1 MDQPNRSPLPEG
13 TDRAR
18 HRGIFSR
25 SAATADAAFE
35 AEMSAYQRVLEDRLE
50 QGLAAIHQSANSLM
64 HEIASEVWRA
74 AGGDKDQVGSQIL
87 ESLSR
92 DQAIRSLVAHSDD
105 RFQDLAVRTARLEDS
120 MTSLAE
126 DTRSARA
133 ALSDSVQAL
142 EHAVGAP
149 AVAGYEELRGQLERV
164 TTQVASAFK
173 ALADRDRIIVETVQ
187 GQVKEH
193 GELITRETTHV
204 ARSMEMYVKE
214 GVNALGLL
222 AGHIDQQVEAM
233 ATRDQDV
240 ASGVGGVVQGLLGEH
255 IDLLAERLGIEARD
269 IGSSVEAATRA
280 IEEIN
285 GTMEARMVGL
295 GRLVRSDS
303 EALRGELTR
312 TAAATEERVAR
323 TLDDQTGRVSE
334 ALTSATRWTVEE
346 MTRRM
351 REETARAV
359 QVQLDEAVARLGQ
372 ANAEAIDAA
381 IAGRF
386 ETALDRLTAAAQNV
400 QRAGQGDDGQL
411 ARAVDDRITA
421 LGRMIRSDN
430 QALAAK
436 MQAAVE
442 QQAAK
447 QALRAVKELQ
457 ANLPNEI
464 QEIVEARVQ
473 AIGEQL
479 HSDVQASAESVTKL
493 GEGLE
498 RKFEQA
504 TTRIG
509 QRHEKELQVVM
520 DRMGD
525 AMHALASLGRQA
537 PERVELD

>member
-1 MDQPNRSPLPEG
+1 MDESNPAFPPPPN
-13 TDRAR
+13 DRAR
-18 HRGIFSR
+18 HGGMS
-25 SAATADAAFE
+25 SQTAATTDAADE
-35 AEMSAYQRVLEDRLE
+35 SEMVSYQRVLEDRLD
-50 QGLAAIHQSANSLM
+50 QGLRAIHQSANALM

-92 DQAIRSLVAHSDD
+92 DQAIRSLVAHSDE

-120 MTSLAE
+120 VTSLAE
-126 DTRSARA
+126 DTRAARA
-133 ALSDSVQAL
+133 ALADSVHAL
-142 EHAVGAP
+142 EQAVGAP

-187 GQVKEH
+187 GQVRDH
-193 GELITRETTHV
+193 GELITRETSHV

-214 GVNALGLL
+214 GVNAVGLL
-222 AGHIDQQVEAM
+222 AGHIDQQVEEM
-233 ATRDQDV
+233 ASRDQDV
-240 ASGVGGVVQGLLGEH
+240 ASGVGSAVQGLLGEQV
-255 IDLLAERLGIEARD
+255 DLLAERLGIEARD
-269 IGSSVEAATRA
+269 IGSSVGAATRA

-285 GTMEARMVGL
+285 GTLDARMMGL

-303 EALRGELTR
+303 QALQQELNR

-323 TLDDQTGRVSE
+323 TLDEQTGKVSE

-346 MTRRM
+346 MTRRL

-372 ANAEAIDAA
+372 ANEEAIDSA

-386 ETALDRLTAAAQNV
+386 ETALDRLTAAAQNA
-400 QRAGQGDDGQL
+400 QRTGRDDGGQL
-411 ARAVDDRITA
+411 AREVDDRITA

-430 QALAAK
+430 LALAAK
-436 MQAAVE
+436 MQAATE
-442 QQAAK
+442 QPATK

-457 ANLPNEI
+457 ANLPNEV
-464 QEIVEARVQ
+464 QRIVEDRVQ
-473 AIGEQL
+473 AISEQL
-479 HSDVQASAESVTKL
+479 HRDVQTSAESVAKL

-498 RKFEQA
+498 RKFEEA
-504 TTRIG
+504 TVRIG
-509 QRHEKELQVVM
+509 QRHDKELQVVM

-525 AMHALASLGRQA
+525 AMHALASLSRQE

>member
-1 MDQPNRSPLPEG
+1 MDESNPAFPPPPN
-13 TDRAR
+13 DRAR
-18 HRGIFSR
+18 HGGMS
-25 SAATADAAFE
+25 SQTAATTDAADE
-35 AEMSAYQRVLEDRLE
+35 SEMVSYQRVLEDRLD
-50 QGLAAIHQSANSLM
+50 QGLRAIHQSANALM

-92 DQAIRSLVAHSDD
+92 DQAIRSLVAHSDE

-120 MTSLAE
+120 VTSLAE
-126 DTRSARA
+126 DTRAARSALA
-133 ALSDSVQAL
+133 DSVHAL
-142 EHAVGAP
+142 EQAVGAP

-187 GQVKEH
+187 EQVRDH
-193 GELITRETTHV
+193 GELITRETSHV

-214 GVNALGLL
+214 GVNAVGLL
-222 AGHIDQQVEAM
+222 AGHIDQQVEEM
-233 ATRDQDV
+233 ASRDQDV
-240 ASGVGGVVQGLLGEH
+240 ASGVGSAVQGLLGEQV
-255 IDLLAERLGIEARD
+255 DLLAERLGIEARD
-269 IGSSVEAATRA
+269 IGSSVGAATRA

-285 GTMEARMVGL
+285 GTLDARMMGL

-303 EALRGELTR
+303 QALQQELNR

-323 TLDDQTGRVSE
+323 TLDEQTGKVSE

-346 MTRRM
+346 MTRRL

-372 ANAEAIDAA
+372 ANEEAIDSA

-400 QRAGQGDDGQL
+400 QRTGRDDGGQL
-411 ARAVDDRITA
+411 AREIDDRITA

-430 QALAAK
+430 LALAAK
-436 MQAAVE
+436 MQAATE
-442 QQAAK
+442 QPATK

-457 ANLPNEI
+457 ANLPNEV
-464 QEIVEARVQ
+464 QRIVEDRVQ
-473 AIGEQL
+473 AISEQL
-479 HSDVQASAESVTKL
+479 HRDVQTSAESVAKL

-498 RKFEQA
+498 RKFEEA
-504 TTRIG
+504 TVRIG
-509 QRHEKELQVVM
+509 QRHDKELQVVM

-525 AMHALASLGRQA
+525 AMHALASLSRQE

>member
-1 MDQPNRSPLPEG
+1 MDESNPSFPPEHG
-13 TDRAR
+13 DPAR
-18 HRGIFSR
+18 HGRLSSR
-25 SAATADAAFE
+25 IAATPEPAIE
-35 AEMSAYQRVLEDRLE
+35 AETAFLQQVLEDRLD
-50 QGLAAIHQSANSLM
+50 QGLRAIHQSANALM
-64 HEIASEVWRA
+64 HEIASEVWRV

-92 DQAIRSLVAHSDD
+92 DQAIRSLVAHSDE

-120 MTSLAE
+120 VTSLAD
-126 DTRSARA
+126 DTRAARA
-133 ALSDSVQAL
+133 ALADSVHAL
-142 EHAVGAP
+142 EQAVGAP

-187 GQVKEH
+187 EQVKGH
-193 GELITRETTHV
+193 GELITRETSHV

-222 AGHIDQQVEAM
+222 AGHIDQQVEEM
-233 ATRDQDV
+233 ASRDQDV
-240 ASGVGGVVQGLLGEH
+240 TANVGSAFHGLLGEQV
-255 IDLLAERLGIEARD
+255 DLLAERLGIEARD
-269 IGSSVEAATRA
+269 IGSSVGAATRA
-280 IEEIN
+280 IEEIS
-285 GTMEARMVGL
+285 GTMDARMMGL

-303 EALRGELTR
+303 QALQQELNR

-323 TLDDQTGRVSE
+323 TLDEQTGRVSE

-346 MTRRM
+346 MTRRLQ
-351 REETARAV
+351 EETARAV
-359 QVQLDEAVARLGQ
+359 QGQLEEAVARLGR
-372 ANAEAIDAA
+372 ANEDAIDAA

-400 QRAGQGDDGQL
+400 QRVGRDDDGQL
-411 ARAVDDRITA
+411 AREVDDRITA

-430 QALAAK
+430 LALAAK
-436 MQAAVE
+436 MQAATE
-442 QQAAK
+442 QPAAK

-464 QEIVEARVQ
+464 QRIVEDRVQ
-473 AIGEQL
+473 AISEQM
-479 HSDVQASAESVTKL
+479 HRDVQASAESVAKL

-509 QRHEKELQVVM
+509 QRHDKELQVVM

-525 AMHALASLGRQA
+525 AMHALASLSRQE

>member
-1 MDQPNRSPLPEG
+1 MDESNPSFPPEHG
-13 TDRAR
+13 DPAR
-18 HRGIFSR
+18 HGRLSSR
-25 SAATADAAFE
+25 IAATPEPAIE
-35 AEMSAYQRVLEDRLE
+35 AETAFLQQVLEDRLD
-50 QGLAAIHQSANSLM
+50 QGLRAIHQSANALM
-64 HEIASEVWRA
+64 HEIASEVWRV

-92 DQAIRSLVAHSDD
+92 DQAIRSLVAHSDE

-120 MTSLAE
+120 VTSLAD
-126 DTRSARA
+126 DTRAARA
-133 ALSDSVQAL
+133 ALADSVHAL
-142 EHAVGAP
+142 EQAVGAP

-187 GQVKEH
+187 EQVKVH
-193 GELITRETTHV
+193 GELITRETSHV
-204 ARSMEMYVKE
+204 AQSMEMYVKE

-222 AGHIDQQVEAM
+222 AGHIDQQVEEM
-233 ATRDQDV
+233 ASRDQDV
-240 ASGVGGVVQGLLGEH
+240 TANVGSAFQGLLGEQV
-255 IDLLAERLGIEARD
+255 DLLAERLGIEARD
-269 IGSSVEAATRA
+269 IGSSVGAATRA
-280 IEEIN
+280 IEEIS
-285 GTMEARMVGL
+285 GTLDARMMGL

-303 EALRGELTR
+303 QALQQELNR

-323 TLDDQTGRVSE
+323 TLDEQTGRVSE

-346 MTRRM
+346 MTRRL
-351 REETARAV
+351 REEMARAV
-359 QVQLDEAVARLGQ
+359 PGQLEEAVARLGR
-372 ANAEAIDAA
+372 ANEDAIDAT

-400 QRAGQGDDGQL
+400 QRVGRDDDGQL
-411 ARAVDDRITA
+411 AREVDDRITA

-430 QALAAK
+430 LALASK
-436 MQAAVE
+436 MQAATE
-442 QQAAK
+442 QPAAK

-464 QEIVEARVQ
+464 QRIVEDRVQ
-473 AIGEQL
+473 TISEQL
-479 HSDVQASAESVTKL
+479 HRDVQASAESVAKL

-525 AMHALASLGRQA
+525 AMHALASLSRQE

>member
-1 MDQPNRSPLPEG
+1 MDQSNPSPSPEG

-18 HRGIFSR
+18 SRGIFSR

-35 AEMSAYQRVLEDRLE
+35 AEVASYQRAMEDRLE
-50 QGLAAIHQSANSLM
+50 TGLQAIQQSADSLM

-74 AGGDKDQVGSQIL
+74 AGGDKDQVGSRIL
-87 ESLSR
+87 QELSR
-92 DQAIRSLVAHSDD
+92 DQAIRSLVAHSDE

-126 DTRSARA
+126 DTRAARV
-133 ALSDSVQAL
+133 ALADSVQAL
-142 EHAVGAP
+142 EQAVGAP
-149 AVAGYEELRGQLERV
+149 AVAGYEELRGKLERV

-187 GQVKEH
+187 EQVKEH
-193 GELITRETTHV
+193 GELITRETGHV
-204 ARSMEMYVKE
+204 ARSMEAYVQE

-222 AGHIDQQVEAM
+222 AAHLDTQVETIVA
-233 ATRDQDV
+233 RDQEV
-240 ASGVGGVVQGLLGEH
+240 GSGVGGVVEGLLGQH
-255 IDLLAERLGIEARD
+255 LDLLVERIGIEARD
-269 IGSSVEAATRA
+269 IGWSVETATRA

-285 GTMEARMVGL
+285 GTMETRIVGL

-303 EALRGELTR
+303 EALRGELAR

-323 TLDDQTGRVSE
+323 TLEEHTGRISE

-346 MTRRM
+346 MTRRL
-351 REETARAV
+351 REEMARAV
-359 QVQLDEAVARLGQ
+359 QAQLEEAVERLGR
-372 ANAEAIDAA
+372 ANVEAIDPA

-386 ETALDRLTAAAQNV
+386 DTALDRLTAAAQNV
-400 QRAGQGDDGQL
+400 QRAGRDDEGQL
-411 ARAVDDRITA
+411 ARAVDERITA
-421 LGRMIRSDN
+421 LGRMVRSDN
-430 QALAAK
+430 QALAARV
-436 MQAAVE
+436 QAAAE
-442 QQAAK
+442 QPAAK

-464 QEIVEARVQ
+464 QQIVEERVQ
-473 AIGEQL
+473 AISEQL
-479 HSDVQASAESVTKL
+479 HRDVQAGAESVAKL

-504 TTRIG
+504 TARIG

>member
-1 MDQPNRSPLPEG
+1 MDESNPSFPPEHG
-13 TDRAR
+13 DPAR
-18 HRGIFSR
+18 YGSLSSR
-25 SAATADAAFE
+25 IAATPEPAAE
-35 AEMSAYQRVLEDRLE
+35 AEMAFLQQVLEDRLE
-50 QGLAAIHQSANSLM
+50 QGLRAIHQSANALM

-74 AGGDKDQVGSQIL
+74 AGGDKDRVGSQIL

-92 DQAIRSLVAHSDD
+92 DQAIRSLVAHSDE

-120 MTSLAE
+120 VTSLAE
-126 DTRSARA
+126 DTRAARA
-133 ALSDSVQAL
+133 ALADSVHAL
-142 EHAVGAP
+142 EQAVGAP

-187 GQVKEH
+187 EQVKVH
-193 GELITRETTHV
+193 GELITRETSHV

-222 AGHIDQQVEAM
+222 AGHIDQQVEEM
-233 ATRDQDV
+233 ASRDQDV
-240 ASGVGGVVQGLLGEH
+240 TANVGSAFQGLLGEQV
-255 IDLLAERLGIEARD
+255 DLLAERLGIEARD
-269 IGSSVEAATRA
+269 IGSSVGAATRA
-280 IEEIN
+280 IEEIS
-285 GTMEARMVGL
+285 GTLDARMMGL

-303 EALRGELTR
+303 QALQQELNR

-323 TLDDQTGRVSE
+323 TLDEQTGRVSE

-346 MTRRM
+346 MTRRL
-351 REETARAV
+351 REEMARAV
-359 QVQLDEAVARLGQ
+359 PGQLEEAVARLGR
-372 ANAEAIDAA
+372 ANEDAIDAT

-400 QRAGQGDDGQL
+400 QRVGRDDDGQL
-411 ARAVDDRITA
+411 AREVDDRITA

-430 QALAAK
+430 LALASK
-436 MQAAVE
+436 MQAATE
-442 QQAAK
+442 QPAAK

-464 QEIVEARVQ
+464 QRIVEDRVQ
-473 AIGEQL
+473 TISEQL
-479 HSDVQASAESVTKL
+479 HRDVQASAESVAKL

-525 AMHALASLGRQA
+525 AMHALASLSRQE